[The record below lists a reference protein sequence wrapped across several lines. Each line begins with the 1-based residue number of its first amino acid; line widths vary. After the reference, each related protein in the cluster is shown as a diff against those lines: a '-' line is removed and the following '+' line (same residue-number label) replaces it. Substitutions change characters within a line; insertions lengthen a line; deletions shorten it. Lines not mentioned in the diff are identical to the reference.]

1 MRAVNEEG
9 LARDG
14 EASRRRCDIL
24 HRRKLVSSSAPPLD
38 YKFRAAGKSKDE
50 RRAARRKVGVDAWL
64 RLDGFGV
71 RPCKVIDLSDTGVR
85 ISLNAPQAVPNI
97 FVFLSSRGSGPG
109 RRASVKWRR
118 GTQIGADFL

>member
-1 MRAVNEEG
+1 M
-9 LARDG
+9 
-14 EASRRRCDIL
+14 
-24 HRRKLVSSSAPPLD
+24 SSSVPPLNH
-38 YKFRAAGKSKDE
+38 KFRTAGKTKDE

-64 RLDGFGV
+64 RPDGFGV

-85 ISLNAPQAVPNI
+85 ISVSTPQAVPNV

-118 GTQIGADFL
+118 GTQIGAVFL